1 MTPAASDSAGEAAVC
16 TILFSRMFDSRKSRN
31 TAIEMTAAGLDAQT
45 VMPTRGPG
53 SACAAARIIAR
64 TNPSTT
70 AFNVIPGTEVVAGMY
85 GAGAAP
91 SVAFDSDMN
100 YHGVREKETYFATII
115 LRETERMGVCRRMK

>member
-1 MTPAASDSAGEAAVC
+1 MTPAASDSAAEAAVC
-16 TILFSRMFDSRKSRN
+16 TILFSRMFDSWKSRN
-31 TAIEMTAAGLDAQT
+31 TAIEMTAAGMDAET
-45 VMPTRGPG
+45 VMPTFSPRYAFAP
-53 SACAAARIIAR
+53 ARISAR

-70 AFNVIPGTEVVAGMY
+70 ALNVISGREVVAGMY